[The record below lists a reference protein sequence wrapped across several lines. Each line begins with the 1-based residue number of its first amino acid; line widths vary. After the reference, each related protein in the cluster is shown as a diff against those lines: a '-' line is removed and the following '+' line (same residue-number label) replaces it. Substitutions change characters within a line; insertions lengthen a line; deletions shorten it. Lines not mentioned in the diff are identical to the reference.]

1 VTLPSDI
8 CPVCAGTETFER
20 YPDELGGLDPT
31 VDYRF
36 TPQTRKTYRI
46 AECLEC
52 SHQFVS
58 PLPSVSHL
66 YETNVDHTYLQ
77 SLHQRHK
84 SASAWLQI
92 VRMYSPNIQPH
103 NSLLDVGCATGV
115 FLDCA
120 SHHMRVEGIELS
132 NWASNIASQR
142 HRVHQKQLEELDFS
156 QKFNIVTLWGVIEHL
171 EHPRNEIRAINKHL
185 VNGGLLFVYTGDR
198 SAILPRILRKRWW
211 WYQGMHIQYFTKSSL
226 QHLLVS
232 EGFKIVT
239 TKRLPIFFSLHS
251 LGQSFNRY
259 TLARPIVWLLQLF
272 PKNKIFLRLK
282 LSEELLV
289 VAPKPPR

>member
-1 VTLPSDI
+1 MTLPSDI

-20 YPDELGGLDPT
+20 HPDELNGLDPT
-31 VDYRF
+31 VDYHF

-46 AECLEC
+46 AECRDC

-58 PLPSVSHL
+58 PLPLVSHL
-66 YETNVDHTYLQ
+66 YETNVDYTYLH

-92 VRMYSPNIQPH
+92 VRKYSPKIEPQDY
-103 NSLLDVGCATGV
+103 LLDVGCATGI

-120 SHHMRVEGIELS
+120 SLHMRVEGIELS
-132 NWASNIASQR
+132 KWAADIASRR
-142 HRVHQKQLEELDFS
+142 HRVHRKQLTELDFS

-171 EHPRNEIRAINKHL
+171 EHPRNEIRAINRQL
-185 VNGGLLFVYTGDR
+185 VNDGLLFVYTGDR

-226 QHLLVS
+226 RLLLVS
-232 EGFKIVT
+232 EGFEVVT
-239 TKRLPIFFSLHS
+239 AKRLPIFFSLHS

-259 TLARPIVWLLQLF
+259 VLARPIVWLLQLF

-282 LSEELLV
+282 LSGELLL
-289 VAPKPPR
+289 VARKLPR